1 MRATHRTRRIRGAA
15 YIIGIAA
22 VLVASGCGESD
33 FKNTPRP
40 AVPVEL
46 TGVIKEDQVTVSPS
60 DVGAGAVR
68 ITISNQTNDAHTVTL
83 AGESTQDRV
92 GPINPMDTA
101 TLQKTLKPGTYEVRA
116 GSDAALPREIQP
128 AELDVGAKRRDS
140 NDRLLQP

>member
-1 MRATHRTRRIRGAA
+1 MV
-15 YIIGIAA
+15 A
-22 VLVASGCGESD
+22 VLGASGCGESD
-33 FKNTPRP
+33 FKNNPGP

-46 TGVIKEDQVTVSPS
+46 TGVIKSDQLSVSPS

-68 ITISNQTNDAHTVTL
+68 ITISNQTADAHTVTL
-83 AGESTQDRV
+83 AGERTEERV

-116 GSDAALPREIQP
+116 GSEVALPREIRP
-128 AELDVGAKRRDS
+128 AELDVGAKRRDA

>member
-1 MRATHRTRRIRGAA
+1 MATVLGAA
-15 YIIGIAA
+15 
-22 VLVASGCGESD
+22 GCGEAD

-46 TGVIKEDQVTVSPS
+46 TGVIKSDQVTVSPS

-68 ITISNQTNDAHTVTL
+68 ITISNQTKDAHTVTL
-83 AGESTQDRV
+83 AGEHTEERV

-101 TLQKTLKPGTYEVRA
+101 TLQKTLPPGTYEVRA
-116 GSDAALPREIQP
+116 GSDAALPGDIQP
-128 AELDVGAKRRDS
+128 AELDVGSKRRDS